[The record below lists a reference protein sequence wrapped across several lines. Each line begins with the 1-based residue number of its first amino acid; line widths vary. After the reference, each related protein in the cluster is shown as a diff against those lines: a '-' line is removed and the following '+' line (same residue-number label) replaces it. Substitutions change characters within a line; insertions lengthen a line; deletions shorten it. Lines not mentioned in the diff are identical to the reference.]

1 MVTRGAVLRPLPA
14 TRVTGPRLLL
24 LRIVGVTQR
33 RHHVAVTTAQEAE
46 EGEVGAGGAGQI
58 RDEGIPSFPPTP
70 KPPYAAVMSLPSV
83 YQNKF
88 AEKLTILNDRGR
100 GVLVRIYHIKKVWG
114 GAAKER
120 RLPGC
125 GGGSDFR
132 VSPQTCSDPKTRPSF
147 LCDKAMEPSIKF
159 INKKF
164 PNLDVRSSTQHLGP
178 VHKDKGD
185 IVRALAPYYYSFVDV
200 LEFRDHVYE
209 LLNTIDANQC
219 FFDIHVNYDFTKS
232 YLDLIVTYVSVV
244 LLLARTEDR
253 RALIGMYHCAHEM
266 SHGSSDSSFARLG
279 QMLLEYDHPLK
290 KLAEEFGPHTKA
302 VSSALLSLH
311 FLFARRNQGSEQWRS
326 DQLLSLLSTAGT
338 MLSPASSDTMAC
350 EYLSLEVMERW
361 ILMGFLVCPG
371 ALGTS
376 PQCLELWR
384 LALQGSL
391 YITLLRDE
399 ALQIHKVT
407 EELLSSLKG
416 YGKRVADLK
425 ECKEHAVAHSGS
437 LHRGR
442 RAYLRG
448 AVRELEMLL
457 EDQPGL
463 LGPKALFVF
472 MALSFCRDEVSWLVR
487 HAEHVTKTKTA
498 EDFADNRV
506 AEILFLMEQLRSLVR
521 RQVSVLR
528 RYHVQYLARFDAL
541 VLSEIIQNLS
551 VCPEEE
557 SIILSSFVSSLSSLS
572 DKGVDDKEH
581 FDFTPLRLDWFRLQ
595 AYTSVAK
602 AVLPLST
609 NPDVGRIMNLI
620 VFHTKLLDSLDE
632 LLAEASDLSELC
644 FFPRPIEKMF
654 MATME
659 EPSMLRYSIAFPLLC
674 SHFSHCV
681 HPMCPEEYPQL
692 QAVAL
697 GLCNKFLEEMARQA
711 TACIMD
717 ACAEQHNLSEQL
729 LPKHCAS
736 TVSRARNKKALKH
749 ASKKGEPERGKPG
762 AESQR
767 KDRTVTTNMDKL
779 HLTLAELSLSLNHV
793 PNFTVF
799 EHTVTPAEY
808 LSSQLEAR
816 FSKAV
821 VAMACYSQ
829 ATQEVARPSEVL
841 VGVGAYVTSIQS
853 LMHLV
858 GLDVGRIIRSVLL
871 QQTQPRD
878 AAGEQTLTTI
888 YTNWYL
894 EALLRQ
900 ASTGAIVL
908 APALQAFTTVPREG
922 EPSFSAAEFSDVSA
936 ADNVLKRM
944 TIIGEILSF
953 RAMAQ
958 QGLREVFSHH
968 CPFLLGPIECLTD
981 VVSPDTDIQVTL
993 SIFELATAAGI
1004 PCEIDP
1010 ALVNVLAGSK
1020 MDGSSSEEDY
1030 KAACLLLVFVAVSL
1044 PLLASDPTS
1053 TYNTDTGGYNNNIH
1067 CLAKAIIHV
1076 SAALFTVH
1084 KKNIE
1089 THLKEFLLLA
1099 SVSLLQLGQ
1108 DGDKVRCR
1116 NRDSVSLLMQLV
1128 SDGKGQEELGG
1139 SPGGEGGAPA
1149 SLQPPWGAGLSARC
1163 RLSTWGGLEE
1173 LGGRAPTAPDWYAG
1187 SERARCKAI

>member
-1 MVTRGAVLRPLPA
+1 
-14 TRVTGPRLLL
+14 
-24 LRIVGVTQR
+24 
-33 RHHVAVTTAQEAE
+33 
-46 EGEVGAGGAGQI
+46 
-58 RDEGIPSFPPTP
+58 
-70 KPPYAAVMSLPSV
+70 MSLPSV

-88 AEKLTILNDRGR
+88 AEKLSILNERGR
-100 GVLVRIYHIKKVWG
+100 GVLVRIYNIKK
-114 GAAKER
+114 
-120 RLPGC
+120 
-125 GGGSDFR
+125 
-132 VSPQTCSDPKTRPSF
+132 TCSDPKTRPSF

-185 IVRALAPYYYSFVDV
+185 IIRALGPYYYSFVDV

-219 FFDIHVNYDFTKS
+219 FFDININYDFTKS
-232 YLDLIVTYVSVV
+232 YLDLIVTYVSLV

-253 RALIGMYHCAHEM
+253 RVLIGMYHCAHEM
-266 SHGSSDSSFARLG
+266 SHGASDSSFARLG
-279 QMLLEYDHPLK
+279 QMVLEYDHPLK
-290 KLAEEFGPHTKA
+290 KLTEEFGPHTKA
-302 VSSALLSLH
+302 VTAALLSLH
-311 FLFARRNQGSEQWRS
+311 FLFARRNQGSDQWRN
-326 DQLLSLLSTAGT
+326 DQLLSLLSSAGS

-361 ILMGFLVCPG
+361 ILIGFLVCPG
-371 ALGTS
+371 ALGAS

-442 RAYLRG
+442 RLYLRG
-448 AVRELEMLL
+448 AVRELEALL

-463 LGPKALFVF
+463 LGPKALFAF

-487 HAEHVTKTKTA
+487 HAEHVTKTKTP
-498 EDFADNRV
+498 EDYADSHI

-521 RQVSVLR
+521 RQDLVLR

-572 DKGVDDKEH
+572 DKGGEEH
-581 FDFTPLRLDWFRLQ
+581 QP
-595 AYTSVAK
+595 AYTSVSK

-620 VFHTKLLDSLDE
+620 VFHTKLLDSLED
-632 LLAEASDLSELC
+632 LLAETSDLSDLC

-654 MATME
+654 VATME

-674 SHFSHCV
+674 SHFSRCV

-692 QAVAL
+692 QAAAL
-697 GLCNKFLEEMARQA
+697 GMCNKFLEEMARQ
-711 TACIMD
+711 TCACIMD
-717 ACAEQHNLSEQL
+717 SCAEQHNLSEQL

-736 TVSRARNKKALKH
+736 TVSKARNKKTLKH
-749 ASKKGEPERGKPG
+749 PSKKGEPEREKPG

-779 HLTLAELSLSLNHV
+779 HLVLAELSLSLNHV
-793 PNFTVF
+793 PNISVF
-799 EHTVTPAEY
+799 EHTVTPAQY
-808 LSSQLEAR
+808 LSSHLETR
-816 FSKAV
+816 FSKAI

-829 ATQEVARPSEVL
+829 PTQEVARPSEVL
-841 VGVGAYVTSIQS
+841 VGLGSYITFIQS
-853 LMHLV
+853 LTHYV
-858 GLDVGRIIRSVLL
+858 GLDTTRISSATSSL

-878 AAGEQTLTTI
+878 CQGEQTLTTI
-888 YTNWYL
+888 YTNWWVTPHMGYGQRPKGYL
-894 EALLRQ
+894 SHMGYGQLH
-900 ASTGAIVL
+900 I
-908 APALQAFTTVPREG
+908 PPRCARDG
-922 EPSFSAAEFSDVSA
+922 EPSFSAAEFSDCFRVRVVFGVTVGLSLSLIKLVNENMDTLVQLRSSPCKPEQMA
-936 ADNVLKRM
+936 ALLPRLTADNVLKRM

-968 CPFLLGPIECLTD
+968 CPFLMGPIGCLTD
-981 VVSPDTDIQVTL
+981 VVTPDTDIQVTL
-993 SIFELATAAGI
+993 SIFELASAAGI

-1020 MDGSSSEEDY
+1020 MDGSSPEEDY
-1030 KAACLLLVFVAVSL
+1030 KVSCLLLVFVAVSL
-1044 PLLASDPTS
+1044 PLLASDPMS
-1053 TYNTDTGGYNNNIH
+1053 IYNTEMDGYNNNIH

-1076 SAALFTVH
+1076 SAALFTLH
-1084 KKNIE
+1084 NKNIE

-1099 SVSLLQLGQ
+1099 SMSLLQLGQ
-1108 DGDKVRCR
+1108 ETDKLRSR
-1116 NRDSVSLLMQLV
+1116 NRDAVCLLMQLIV
-1128 SDGKGQEELGG
+1128 AESSFLTVDMLETCFPYVLLRNAYREVCR
-1139 SPGGEGGAPA
+1139 E
-1149 SLQPPWGAGLSARC
+1149 SLLNRIPPH
-1163 RLSTWGGLEE
+1163 
-1173 LGGRAPTAPDWYAG
+1173 
-1187 SERARCKAI
+1187 

>member
-1 MVTRGAVLRPLPA
+1 
-14 TRVTGPRLLL
+14 
-24 LRIVGVTQR
+24 
-33 RHHVAVTTAQEAE
+33 
-46 EGEVGAGGAGQI
+46 
-58 RDEGIPSFPPTP
+58 
-70 KPPYAAVMSLPSV
+70 
-83 YQNKF
+83 
-88 AEKLTILNDRGR
+88 
-100 GVLVRIYHIKKVWG
+100 
-114 GAAKER
+114 
-120 RLPGC
+120 
-125 GGGSDFR
+125 
-132 VSPQTCSDPKTRPSF
+132 
-147 LCDKAMEPSIKF
+147 
-159 INKKF
+159 
-164 PNLDVRSSTQHLGP
+164 
-178 VHKDKGD
+178 
-185 IVRALAPYYYSFVDV
+185 
-200 LEFRDHVYE
+200 
-209 LLNTIDANQC
+209 
-219 FFDIHVNYDFTKS
+219 FFDININYDFTKS
-232 YLDLIVTYVSVV
+232 YLDLIVTYVSLV

-253 RALIGMYHCAHEM
+253 RVLIGMYHCAHEM
-266 SHGSSDSSFARLG
+266 SHGASDSSFARLG
-279 QMLLEYDHPLK
+279 QMVLEYDHPLK
-290 KLAEEFGPHTKA
+290 KLTEEFGPHTKA
-302 VSSALLSLH
+302 VTAALLSLH
-311 FLFARRNQGSEQWRS
+311 FLFARRNQGSDQWRN
-326 DQLLSLLSTAGT
+326 DQLLSLLSSAGS

-361 ILMGFLVCPG
+361 ILIGFLVCPG
-371 ALGTS
+371 ALGAS

-442 RAYLRG
+442 RLYLRG
-448 AVRELEMLL
+448 AVRELEALL

-463 LGPKALFVF
+463 LGPKALFAF

-487 HAEHVTKTKTA
+487 HAEHVTKTKTP
-498 EDFADNRV
+498 EDYADSHI

-521 RQVSVLR
+521 RQDLVLR

-572 DKGVDDKEH
+572 DKGVDEKEQ
-581 FDFTPLRLDWFRLQ
+581 FDFTALRLDWFRLQ
-595 AYTSVAK
+595 AYTSVSK

-620 VFHTKLLDSLDE
+620 VFHTKLLDSLED
-632 LLAEASDLSELC
+632 LLAETSDLSDLC

-654 MATME
+654 VATME

-674 SHFSHCV
+674 SHFSRCV

-692 QAVAL
+692 QAAAL
-697 GLCNKFLEEMARQA
+697 GMCNKFLEEMARQ
-711 TACIMD
+711 TCACIMD
-717 ACAEQHNLSEQL
+717 SCAEQHNLSEQL

-736 TVSRARNKKALKH
+736 TVSKARNKKTLKH
-749 ASKKGEPERGKPG
+749 PSKKGEPEREKPG

-779 HLTLAELSLSLNHV
+779 HLVLAELSLSLNHV
-793 PNFTVF
+793 PNISVF
-799 EHTVTPAEY
+799 EHTVTPAQY
-808 LSSQLEAR
+808 LSSHLETR
-816 FSKAV
+816 FSKAI

-829 ATQEVARPSEVL
+829 PTQEVARPSEVL
-841 VGVGAYVTSIQS
+841 VGLGSYITFIQS
-853 LMHLV
+853 LTHYV
-858 GLDVGRIIRSVLL
+858 GLDTTRISSATSSL

-878 AAGEQTLTTI
+878 CQGEQTLTTI
-888 YTNWYL
+888 YTNWWSAGCFWGHCGFVPIPNCDVPIPWYL
-894 EALLRQ
+894 GPIEMRALAELIGPYGMKFMSGQSHFWVVINCSQCRVPPLLQKLVNENMDTLVQLRSSPCKPEQMAALL
-900 ASTGAIVL
+900 
-908 APALQAFTTVPREG
+908 PRL
-922 EPSFSAAEFSDVSA
+922 SS

-968 CPFLLGPIECLTD
+968 CPFLMGPIGCLTD
-981 VVSPDTDIQVTL
+981 VVTPDTDIQVTL
-993 SIFELATAAGI
+993 SIFELASAAGI

-1020 MDGSSSEEDY
+1020 M
-1030 KAACLLLVFVAVSL
+1030 
-1044 PLLASDPTS
+1044 
-1053 TYNTDTGGYNNNIH
+1053 GYNNNIH

-1076 SAALFTVH
+1076 SAALFTLH
-1084 KKNIE
+1084 NKNIE

-1099 SVSLLQLGQ
+1099 SMSLLQLGQ
-1108 DGDKVRCR
+1108 ETDKLRSR
-1116 NRDSVSLLMQLV
+1116 NRDAVCLLMQLIV
-1128 SDGKGQEELGG
+1128 AESSFLTVDMLETCFPYVLLRNAYREVCR
-1139 SPGGEGGAPA
+1139 E
-1149 SLQPPWGAGLSARC
+1149 SLLNRIPPH
-1163 RLSTWGGLEE
+1163 
-1173 LGGRAPTAPDWYAG
+1173 
-1187 SERARCKAI
+1187 

>member
-1 MVTRGAVLRPLPA
+1 
-14 TRVTGPRLLL
+14 
-24 LRIVGVTQR
+24 
-33 RHHVAVTTAQEAE
+33 
-46 EGEVGAGGAGQI
+46 
-58 RDEGIPSFPPTP
+58 
-70 KPPYAAVMSLPSV
+70 MSLPSV

-114 GAAKER
+114 GATKKW
-120 RLPGC
+120 RLLGC

-132 VSPQTCSDPKTRPSF
+132 MSLQICSDPKTRPSF

-185 IVRALAPYYYSFVDV
+185 IVRALGPYYYSFVDV

-391 YITLLRDE
+391 YIPLLRDE

-416 YGKRVADLK
+416 GR
-425 ECKEHAVAHSGS
+425 GQRRGTG
-437 LHRGR
+437 RGR
-442 RAYLRG
+442 GERCPRG
-448 AVRELEMLL
+448 GRS
-457 EDQPGL
+457 PGVPPQR
-463 LGPKALFVF
+463 GHRVPSNWVCCVQALFVF

-521 RQVSVLR
+521 RQVGVLR

-581 FDFTPLRLDWFRLQ
+581 FDFAPLRLDWFRLQ

-620 VFHTKLLDSLDE
+620 VFHTKLLDSLEE
-632 LLAEASDLSELC
+632 LLAETSDLSELC

-659 EPSMLRYSIAFPLLC
+659 EPSVLRYSIAFPLLC
-674 SHFSHCV
+674 SHFSHCI

-736 TVSRARNKKALKH
+736 TVSKARNKKALKH
-749 ASKKGEPERGKPG
+749 PSKKGEPERGKPG

-779 HLTLAELSLSLNHV
+779 HLTLTELSLSLNHV

-808 LSSQLEAR
+808 LS
-816 FSKAV
+816 
-821 VAMACYSQ
+821 
-829 ATQEVARPSEVL
+829 
-841 VGVGAYVTSIQS
+841 
-853 LMHLV
+853 
-858 GLDVGRIIRSVLL
+858 
-871 QQTQPRD
+871 
-878 AAGEQTLTTI
+878 
-888 YTNWYL
+888 
-894 EALLRQ
+894 
-900 ASTGAIVL
+900 
-908 APALQAFTTVPREG
+908 
-922 EPSFSAAEFSDVSA
+922 
-936 ADNVLKRM
+936 
-944 TIIGEILSF
+944 
-953 RAMAQ
+953 
-958 QGLREVFSHH
+958 
-968 CPFLLGPIECLTD
+968 
-981 VVSPDTDIQVTL
+981 
-993 SIFELATAAGI
+993 
-1004 PCEIDP
+1004 
-1010 ALVNVLAGSK
+1010 
-1020 MDGSSSEEDY
+1020 
-1030 KAACLLLVFVAVSL
+1030 
-1044 PLLASDPTS
+1044 
-1053 TYNTDTGGYNNNIH
+1053 
-1067 CLAKAIIHV
+1067 
-1076 SAALFTVH
+1076 
-1084 KKNIE
+1084 
-1089 THLKEFLLLA
+1089 
-1099 SVSLLQLGQ
+1099 
-1108 DGDKVRCR
+1108 
-1116 NRDSVSLLMQLV
+1116 
-1128 SDGKGQEELGG
+1128 
-1139 SPGGEGGAPA
+1139 
-1149 SLQPPWGAGLSARC
+1149 
-1163 RLSTWGGLEE
+1163 
-1173 LGGRAPTAPDWYAG
+1173 
-1187 SERARCKAI
+1187 

>member
-1 MVTRGAVLRPLPA
+1 
-14 TRVTGPRLLL
+14 
-24 LRIVGVTQR
+24 
-33 RHHVAVTTAQEAE
+33 
-46 EGEVGAGGAGQI
+46 
-58 RDEGIPSFPPTP
+58 
-70 KPPYAAVMSLPSV
+70 MSLPSV

-100 GVLVRIYHIKKVWG
+100 GVLVRIYNIKK
-114 GAAKER
+114 
-120 RLPGC
+120 
-125 GGGSDFR
+125 
-132 VSPQTCSDPKTRPSF
+132 
-147 LCDKAMEPSIKF
+147 
-159 INKKF
+159 
-164 PNLDVRSSTQHLGP
+164 QHLGP

-185 IVRALAPYYYSFVDV
+185 IARALGPFYQSFLDV

-209 LLNTIDANQC
+209 LLNTIDASQC

-232 YLDLIVTYVSVV
+232 YLDLVVTYVSLV

-253 RALIGMYHCAHEM
+253 RLLIGMYHCAHEM
-266 SHGSSDSSFARLG
+266 SHGTSDPSFTRLG
-279 QMLLEYDHPLK
+279 QMVLEYDHPLK
-290 KLAEEFGPHTKA
+290 KLTEEFGPHTKA
-302 VSSALLSLH
+302 VTSALLSLY
-311 FLFARRNQGSEQWRS
+311 FLFARRNQGAEQWRS

-371 ALGTS
+371 ALASS

-399 ALQIHKVT
+399 ALQVHKVT
-407 EELLSSLKG
+407 EELFSSLKG
-416 YGKRVADLK
+416 
-425 ECKEHAVAHSGS
+425 GS

-448 AVRELEMLL
+448 AVRELEALL

-487 HAEHVTKTKTA
+487 HAEHVTKTKTP
-498 EDFADNRV
+498 EDFADSYI
-506 AEILFLMEQLRSLVR
+506 AELLFLMEQLRSLVR
-521 RQVSVLR
+521 RQVRVLQ

-541 VLSEIIQNLS
+541 VLSEVI
-551 VCPEEE
+551 
-557 SIILSSFVSSLSSLS
+557 
-572 DKGVDDKEH
+572 
-581 FDFTPLRLDWFRLQ
+581 Q

-602 AVLPLST
+602 ASLPLGS
-609 NPDVGRIMNLI
+609 NPDVGRVMNLI
-620 VFHTKLLDSLDE
+620 IFHTKLLDSLEE
-632 LLAEASDLSELC
+632 LLAEASDLSDLC
-644 FFPRPIEKMF
+644 FYPRPVEKMF
-654 MATME
+654 LATME

-674 SHFSHCV
+674 GHFSHCV
-681 HPMCPEEYPQL
+681 HPMCPEEYPHL
-692 QAVAL
+692 KAIAL
-697 GLCNKFLEEMARQA
+697 GMCNKFLEEMARQA
-711 TACIMD
+711 SACIMD

-736 TVSRARNKKALKH
+736 TVSKARNKKTLKQP
-749 ASKKGEPERGKPG
+749 AKKGEPERDKPG

-767 KDRTVTTNMDKL
+767 KDRTLTTNMDKL

-808 LSSQLEAR
+808 LSSHLETR
-816 FSKAV
+816 FTKAI
-821 VAMACYSQ
+821 VAMAGYSQ

-841 VGVGAYVTSIQS
+841 VGLSAYVSFIQS
-853 LMHLV
+853 LGHFV
-858 GLDVGRIIRSVLL
+858 GLDTGRIIRNVLL

-922 EPSFSAAEFSDVSA
+922 EPPFSAAEFSDVSEMRA
-936 ADNVLKRM
+936 LAELIGPYGMKFLSDNLMWHVGSQVTELKKLVNENMDTLVQLRSSSCKPEQMAALLPRLTSADNVLKRM

-968 CPFLLGPIECLTD
+968 CPFLMGPIECLTD
-981 VVSPDTDIQVTL
+981 VVTPDTDIQVTL
-993 SIFELATAAGI
+993 SIFELASAAGI

-1020 MDGSSSEEDY
+1020 TDGSSPEEDY
-1030 KAACLLLVFVAVSL
+1030 KVACLLLVFVAVSL
-1044 PLLASDPTS
+1044 PLLASDPAS
-1053 TYNTDTGGYNNNIH
+1053 VYNTEVDGYNNNIH

-1084 KKNIE
+1084 NKNIE

-1108 DGDKVRCR
+1108 ETDKLRAR
-1116 NRDSVSLLMQLV
+1116 NRDSISLLMHLIV
-1128 SDGKGQEELGG
+1128 AESSFLTVDMLETCFPYVLLRNAYREVCRENL
-1139 SPGGEGGAPA
+1139 
-1149 SLQPPWGAGLSARC
+1149 LSRVP
-1163 RLSTWGGLEE
+1163 SH
-1173 LGGRAPTAPDWYAG
+1173 
-1187 SERARCKAI
+1187 

>member
-1 MVTRGAVLRPLPA
+1 
-14 TRVTGPRLLL
+14 
-24 LRIVGVTQR
+24 
-33 RHHVAVTTAQEAE
+33 
-46 EGEVGAGGAGQI
+46 
-58 RDEGIPSFPPTP
+58 
-70 KPPYAAVMSLPSV
+70 MSLPSV

-100 GVLVRIYHIKKVWG
+100 GVLVRIYNIKK
-114 GAAKER
+114 
-120 RLPGC
+120 
-125 GGGSDFR
+125 
-132 VSPQTCSDPKTRPSF
+132 TCSDPKTRPNF
-147 LCDKAMEPSIKF
+147 LSDKAMEPCVKF

-185 IVRALAPYYYSFVDV
+185 IVRALGPFYHSFVDV

-219 FFDIHVNYDFTKS
+219 FFDIHVNYDFTKG
-232 YLDLIVTYVSVV
+232 YLDLVVTYVSLV

-253 RALIGMYHCAHEM
+253 RALVGMYHCAHEM
-266 SHGSSDSSFARLG
+266 SHGASDPSFARLG
-279 QMLLEYDHPLK
+279 QMLLEYEHPLK
-290 KLAEEFGPHTKA
+290 KLTEEFGPHTKA
-302 VSSALLSLH
+302 VTSALLSLH
-311 FLFARRNQGSEQWRS
+311 FLFARRNQGAEQWRS
-326 DQLLSLLSTAGT
+326 DQLLSLLSTAGA

-371 ALGTS
+371 ALGMS

-391 YITLLRDE
+391 YLTLLRDE
-399 ALQIHKVT
+399 VLQVH
-407 EELLSSLKG
+407 
-416 YGKRVADLK
+416 KRVADLK
-425 ECKEHAVAHSGS
+425 ECKEHAVAQSGP

-448 AVRELEMLL
+448 AVRELEALL

-487 HAEHVTKTKTA
+487 HAEHVTKTKTP
-498 EDFADNRV
+498 EDFTDSHI
-506 AEILFLMEQLRSLVR
+506 AEMLFLMEQLRSLVR
-521 RQVSVLR
+521 RQVGVLQ

-557 SIILSSFVSSLSSLS
+557 SIILSSFVSSLSALS
-572 DKGVDDKEH
+572 VKGGRDHVPGDTAWGPGDTAWGPGDTAWGPMSSH
-581 FDFTPLRLDWFRLQ
+581 PAAQQQSWRCVGHPG
-595 AYTSVAK
+595 AGSGG
-602 AVLPLST
+602 AVGT
-609 NPDVGRIMNLI
+609 Q
-620 VFHTKLLDSLDE
+620 E
-632 LLAEASDLSELC
+632 LLGVPRGGCRHPKL
-644 FFPRPIEKMF
+644 PRP
-654 MATME
+654 
-659 EPSMLRYSIAFPLLC
+659 
-674 SHFSHCV
+674 
-681 HPMCPEEYPQL
+681 
-692 QAVAL
+692 
-697 GLCNKFLEEMARQA
+697 
-711 TACIMD
+711 
-717 ACAEQHNLSEQL
+717 
-729 LPKHCAS
+729 
-736 TVSRARNKKALKH
+736 
-749 ASKKGEPERGKPG
+749 
-762 AESQR
+762 
-767 KDRTVTTNMDKL
+767 
-779 HLTLAELSLSLNHV
+779 V
-793 PNFTVF
+793 PF
-799 EHTVTPAEY
+799 
-808 LSSQLEAR
+808 R
-816 FSKAV
+816 AV
-821 VAMACYSQ
+821 VAMAGYSQ

-841 VGVGAYVTSIQS
+841 VGLGAYVTFIQS
-853 LMHLV
+853 LAHLV
-858 GLDVGRIIRSVLL
+858 GLDTGRIIRSVLL

-900 ASTGAIVL
+900 ASMGAIVL

-922 EPSFSAAEFSDVSA
+922 EPSFSAAEFSDVSGEGRGEDSGA
-936 ADNVLKRM
+936 GPKAPGRPRVSPLVNENMDTLVQLRSSSCKPEQMAALLPRLTSADNVLKRM

-968 CPFLLGPIECLTD
+968 CPFLMGPIECLTD
-981 VVSPDTDIQVTL
+981 VVTPDTDIQVTL
-993 SIFELATAAGI
+993 SIFELASAAGI

-1020 MDGSSSEEDY
+1020 TDGSSSEEDY
-1030 KAACLLLVFVAVSL
+1030 KVACLLLVFVAVSL
-1044 PLLASDPTS
+1044 PLLASDPAS
-1053 TYNTDTGGYNNNIH
+1053 IYNTETDGYNNNIH

-1084 KKNIE
+1084 NKNIE

-1108 DGDKVRCR
+1108 ETDKLRAR
-1116 NRDSVSLLMQLV
+1116 NRDSVCLLMHLVSSGGSRGGASGGPGGGLRVVSLLCR
-1128 SDGKGQEELGG
+1128 
-1139 SPGGEGGAPA
+1139 APA
-1149 SLQPPWGAGLSARC
+1149 VPRLLQPPWCSAFAQLC
-1163 RLSTWGGLEE
+1163 PGP
-1173 LGGRAPTAPDWYAG
+1173 GGR
-1187 SERARCKAI
+1187 IQL

>member
-1 MVTRGAVLRPLPA
+1 
-14 TRVTGPRLLL
+14 
-24 LRIVGVTQR
+24 
-33 RHHVAVTTAQEAE
+33 
-46 EGEVGAGGAGQI
+46 
-58 RDEGIPSFPPTP
+58 
-70 KPPYAAVMSLPSV
+70 
-83 YQNKF
+83 
-88 AEKLTILNDRGR
+88 
-100 GVLVRIYHIKKVWG
+100 
-114 GAAKER
+114 
-120 RLPGC
+120 
-125 GGGSDFR
+125 
-132 VSPQTCSDPKTRPSF
+132 
-147 LCDKAMEPSIKF
+147 
-159 INKKF
+159 
-164 PNLDVRSSTQHLGP
+164 QHLGP

-185 IVRALAPYYYSFVDV
+185 IVRALGPFYHSFLDV

-219 FFDIHVNYDFTKS
+219 YFDIHVNYDFTKS
-232 YLDLIVTYVSVV
+232 YLDLVVTYVSLV

-253 RALIGMYHCAHEM
+253 RLLIGMYHCAHEM
-266 SHGSSDSSFARLG
+266 SHGTSDPSFARLG
-279 QMLLEYDHPLK
+279 QMVLEYDHPLK
-290 KLAEEFGPHTKA
+290 KLTEEFGPHTKA
-302 VSSALLSLH
+302 VTSALLSLH
-311 FLFARRNQGSEQWRS
+311 FLFARRNQGAEQWRS

-371 ALGTS
+371 ALGSS

-391 YITLLRDE
+391 YVTLLRDE
-399 ALQIHKVT
+399 ALQVHKVT
-407 EELLSSLKG
+407 EEVLGSLKG
-416 YGKRVADLK
+416 AQGHRCQPRAIDASLVA
-425 ECKEHAVAHSGS
+425 VFGGS
-437 LHRGR
+437 TPCLVPSNPRS
-442 RAYLRG
+442 A
-448 AVRELEMLL
+448 
-457 EDQPGL
+457 Q
-463 LGPKALFVF
+463 ALFVF

-487 HAEHVTKTKTA
+487 HAEHVTKTKTP
-498 EDFADNRV
+498 EDFADSHV
-506 AEILFLMEQLRSLVR
+506 AELLFHMEQLRSLVR
-521 RQVSVLR
+521 RRVGVLQ

-541 VLSEIIQNLS
+541 VLSEVIQNLS

-557 SIILSSFVSSLSSLS
+557 SIILSSFVSSLSALS
-572 DKGVDDKEH
+572 VKEVDDKEQ
-581 FDFTPLRLDWFRLQ
+581 FDFAPLRLDWFRLQ

-602 AVLPLST
+602 ASLPLGS
-609 NPDVGRIMNLI
+609 NPDVGRVMNLI
-620 VFHTKLLDSLDE
+620 VFHTKLLDSLEE
-632 LLAEASDLSELC
+632 LLAAASDLSDLC
-644 FFPRPIEKMF
+644 FYPRPVEKMF
-654 MATME
+654 VATME

-674 SHFSHCV
+674 SQFSRCV
-681 HPMCPEEYPQL
+681 HPMCPEEYPHL
-692 QAVAL
+692 KAIAL

-711 TACIMD
+711 SAFVMD

-736 TVSRARNKKALKH
+736 TVSKARNKKTLKQP
-749 ASKKGEPERGKPG
+749 AKKGEPERDKPG

-767 KDRTVTTNMDKL
+767 KDRTLTTNMDKL
-779 HLTLAELSLSLNHV
+779 HLVLAELSLSLNHV

-808 LSSQLEAR
+808 LSSHLETR
-816 FSKAV
+816 FTKAI
-821 VAMACYSQ
+821 VAMAGYSQ

-841 VGVGAYVTSIQS
+841 VGLSAYVTFIQS
-853 LMHLV
+853 LGQLV
-858 GLDVGRIIRSVLL
+858 GLDTGRIIRSVLL

-922 EPSFSAAEFSDVSA
+922 EPPFSAAEFSDVSEMRALAELIGPYGMKFLSDNLMWHVGSQVTELKKLVNENMDTLVQLRSSSCKPEQMA
-936 ADNVLKRM
+936 ALLPRLTSAENVLKRM

-968 CPFLLGPIECLTD
+968 CPFLMGPIECLAD
-981 VVSPDTDIQVTL
+981 VVTPDTDIQVTL
-993 SIFELATAAGI
+993 SIFELASAAGI
-1004 PCEIDP
+1004 PCEVDP

-1020 MDGSSSEEDY
+1020 TDGSSPEEDY
-1030 KAACLLLVFVAVSL
+1030 KVACLLLVFVAVSL
-1044 PLLASDPTS
+1044 PLLASDPAS
-1053 TYNTDTGGYNNNIH
+1053 LYNTEMDGYNNNIH

-1084 KKNIE
+1084 NKNIE

-1108 DGDKVRCR
+1108 ETDKLRAR
-1116 NRDSVSLLMQLV
+1116 NRDSISLLMQLV
-1128 SDGKGQEELGG
+1128 
-1139 SPGGEGGAPA
+1139 
-1149 SLQPPWGAGLSARC
+1149 
-1163 RLSTWGGLEE
+1163 
-1173 LGGRAPTAPDWYAG
+1173 
-1187 SERARCKAI
+1187 